1 MTVLIVLAAVAVIA
15 VPVVVLVVV
24 VVGRRPAPLP
34 AKDAAR
40 ERFYVNYER
49 TYQHPRSTR

>member
-1 MTVLIVLAAVAVIA
+1 MTVLAVLAAVAVIA
-15 VPVVVLVVV
+15 VPVVVLAVV
-24 VVGRRPAPLP
+24 VVGRRPTPLP
-34 AKDAAR
+34 AKAAAR

>member
-1 MTVLIVLAAVAVIA
+1 MTVLIVLAAVAVVA
-15 VPVVVLVVV
+15 VPVV

-49 TYQHPRSTR
+49 TYQHPRSNL

>member
-15 VPVVVLVVV
+15 VLAVV

-49 TYQHPRSTR
+49 TYQHPRSNL

>member
-1 MTVLIVLAAVAVIA
+1 MTVLIVLAAVAVVA
-15 VPVVVLVVV
+15 VSVVVV

-49 TYQHPRSTR
+49 TYQHPRSNL

>member
-1 MTVLIVLAAVAVIA
+1 MTVLIVLAAVAV
-15 VPVVVLVVV
+15 PVVVVA
-24 VVGRRPAPLP
+24 VVGRRPTPLP

-49 TYQHPRSTR
+49 TYQHPRSNL